1 MCKDFFCHACQR
13 HRPLEEKRDRPTGK
27 RPICMG
33 CLEALIARTK
43 PVTTTR
49 TTSEGKTVT
58 RMVKP
63 ETTRKSRITT
73 GNARRE
79 EHAKWVLDWVSG
91 RFATA

>member
-1 MCKDFFCHACQR
+1 MCKDFFCHSCQR

-27 RPICMG
+27 RLICVG
-33 CLEALIARTK
+33 CLAALNARAK
-43 PVTTTR
+43 PVPSTHTTP
-49 TTSEGKTVT
+49 EGKTVT

-63 ETTRKSRITT
+63 ETMRNSRITS
-73 GNARRE
+73 GNNRRE